1 MLEDFLKVCRKIYD
15 RVDNRLPLS
24 YYYNNNYE
32 RITLMSV
39 FVTGTTYVTTK
50 TMRRMTAYGPV
61 GVYRISDYRK

>member
-1 MLEDFLKVCRKIYD
+1 
-15 RVDNRLPLS
+15 
-24 YYYNNNYE
+24 
-32 RITLMSV
+32 MSV